1 MVNVIINKDGKEKS
15 SMQGDCIIAFSISD
29 MAEDSSEASC
39 QIAAEGDIHPLY
51 FYYLGYEFINFIKE
65 STKME
70 GAPSVGVLFDLFSD
84 GLKDGIDKM
93 LFGGFENDYKEV

>member
-1 MVNVIINKDGKEKS
+1 MVNVTINNNGKEKS
-15 SMQGDCIIAFSISD
+15 SMQGDCIIAFSIND
-29 MAEDSSEASC
+29 IAEDSSVASC

-70 GAPSVGVLFDLFSD
+70 GAPSFGVLFDLFSD
-84 GLKDGIDKM
+84 GLKEGIEKVM
-93 LFGGFENDYKEV
+93 IGGFENDYKEV

>member
-1 MVNVIINKDGKEKS
+1 MSLLI
-15 SMQGDCIIAFSISD
+15 
-29 MAEDSSEASC
+29 
-39 QIAAEGDIHPLY
+39 
-51 FYYLGYEFINFIKE
+51 FIKE
-65 STKME
+65 SAKME